1 MGGGNESPRQK
12 MIGMMYLVLTALLTL
27 NVSKSI
33 LESFVAIEENIQVA
47 NENEF
52 ARGEEKKQQLME
64 VATDKSNAAV
74 AEKAKK
80 YLVDVEKIE
89 KMSADMVVFLDE
101 CKFKIFEAC
110 KEKYKEKGEHGSM
123 IRVPYDKKL
132 ACKPTRMDLSL
143 VAGPDL
149 YDEPMLVMGINEDIK
164 KPKGTGIELWEK
176 YNKFRKELTELII
189 KSASTPEKPYSLK
202 VADINEFKDGIDL
215 EKKVNKMFEKGKISP
230 DEIDEAKKIYKSL
243 SKNERHEI
251 HHGEITGV
259 HWVGKT
265 FDHNPQ
271 VAGIASI
278 SALQKEIL
286 TARADAISLI
296 RSRVGGGE
304 FSFNKVMSLA
314 TGPMIANNGD
324 EVELKVLMAAFDSD
338 KQPVVNVSG
347 GSVKEVKDGVGTV
360 VAKVSGSSEMKL
372 SGTVA
377 IAKKNGELKSMPW
390 EHTIKIMKP
399 EGTVSLPDM
408 QVLYEGYNNK
418 VKGVASGYDQT
429 ILAGSGVSLTK
440 TGEFY
445 FARPTAKGKCSIS
458 ISGKSS
464 VTNKTV
470 NLGSFDFKV
479 KPLPPA
485 QIYFA
490 GKGVGETASK
500 SARGLSAKF
509 PPSVDLQGINFT
521 IVSWKMDFMGR
532 TVEGNGAVI
541 SDAAGKLLSQ
551 AKPGQMVSFVCKYSD
566 GTGIKYGG
574 VQVGLQ

>member
-12 MIGMMYLVLTALLTL
+12 MIGMMYLVLTALLAL

-230 DEIDEAKKIYKSL
+230 DEIDEANACAELAMKVQEDNIRANA
-243 SKNERHEI
+243 SK
-251 HHGEITGV
+251 
-259 HWVGKT
+259 
-265 FDHNPQ
+265 
-271 VAGIASI
+271 
-278 SALQKEIL
+278 L
-286 TARADAISLI
+286 
-296 RSRVGGGE
+296 
-304 FSFNKVMSLA
+304 
-314 TGPMIANNGD
+314 
-324 EVELKVLMAAFDSD
+324 EVE
-338 KQPVVNVSG
+338 
-347 GSVKEVKDGVGTV
+347 
-360 VAKVSGSSEMKL
+360 
-372 SGTVA
+372 
-377 IAKKNGELKSMPW
+377 
-390 EHTIKIMKP
+390 
-399 EGTVSLPDM
+399 
-408 QVLYEGYNNK
+408 
-418 VKGVASGYDQT
+418 
-429 ILAGSGVSLTK
+429 
-440 TGEFY
+440 
-445 FARPTAKGKCSIS
+445 
-458 ISGKSS
+458 
-464 VTNKTV
+464 
-470 NLGSFDFKV
+470 
-479 KPLPPA
+479 
-485 QIYFA
+485 
-490 GKGVGETASK
+490 
-500 SARGLSAKF
+500 
-509 PPSVDLQGINFT
+509 
-521 IVSWKMDFMGR
+521 
-532 TVEGNGAVI
+532 
-541 SDAAGKLLSQ
+541 
-551 AKPGQMVSFVCKYSD
+551 
-566 GTGIKYGG
+566 GTGYCLSCGKKLKNKRWCDADCRDDW
-574 VQVGLQ
+574 QLLNP